1 MRPKGLEVFQTTVAF
16 LLPSVFYFVNEFV
29 NLVENFVMPGHGKI
43 DIEGMDCFVRL
54 KWDDAMIYCFIRV
67 YTFEGW
73 KEYEKELKR

>member
-1 MRPKGLEVFQTTVAF
+1 MVSKEDIQRLGFDAWAD
-16 LLPSVFYFVNEFV
+16 NEFV

-54 KWDDAMIYCFIRV
+54 KWDDAMIYCFIRA

>member
-1 MRPKGLEVFQTTVAF
+1 MVSKEDIQRLGFDAWAD
-16 LLPSVFYFVNEFV
+16 NEFV
-29 NLVENFVMPGHGKI
+29 NLVENFVMPGSGKI